1 MTYVL
6 NTRPVEHRAR
16 FHAAFGEVLGADWTI
31 VDCPVL
37 TAEPVPAQLPSAGG
51 FDLILF
57 TSQIA
62 AALFPIGSAW
72 TESKVLG
79 EGVETAQVISAARQ
93 VSLGSAWSGKKVLAV
108 GEATASAARAAGF
121 TYVLDTGKDVDD
133 MRAYLA
139 RAGFGRALYPS
150 AEDVSADLAQEF
162 AGRVQRIVTYR
173 MVPRAGLDLDAV
185 APGWRTAPV
194 LAPLFS
200 RRSAETL
207 ADLLS
212 KALPTGTGPANI
224 TAVAI
229 SAEALTPGPWTRT
242 VIAGEPTLAGVAAAC
257 AAAANGAALSTDKTP

>member
-1 MTYVL
+1 MTDRLSLYNDAL
-6 NTRPVEHRAR
+6 LLCGERA
-16 FHAAFGEVLGADWTI
+16 
-31 VDCPVL
+31 L
-37 TAEPVPAQLPSAGG
+37 TSLSEDREPRRLLDQIWNSGGVNVCLAEGQWFFAMRALPGRVAY
-51 FDLILF
+51 
-57 TSQIA
+57 A
-62 AALFPIGSAW
+62 AA
-72 TESKVLG
+72 KH
-79 EGVETAQVISAARQ
+79 GVVGITR
-93 VSLGSAWSGKKVLAV
+93 VLAV
-108 GEATASAARAAGF
+108 EW
-121 TYVLDTGKDVDD
+121 
-133 MRAYLA
+133 
-139 RAGFGRALYPS
+139 
-150 AEDVSADLAQEF
+150 ADRPI
-162 AGRVQRIVTYR
+162 RVN
-173 MVPRAGLDLDAV
+173 AV